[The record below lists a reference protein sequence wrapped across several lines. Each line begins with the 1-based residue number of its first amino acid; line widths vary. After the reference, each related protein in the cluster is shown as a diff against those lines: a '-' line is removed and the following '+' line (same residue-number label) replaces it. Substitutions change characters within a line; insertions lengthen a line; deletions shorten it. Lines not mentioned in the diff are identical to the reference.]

1 MVGEKNM
8 ANQSEFGTPTIAD
21 FNFCFVFFLYI
32 KLLREM
38 FTIILRT
45 LV

>member
-21 FNFCFVFFLYI
+21 FNFCFVLFYI
-32 KLLREM
+32 LNY
-38 FTIILRT
+38 
-45 LV
+45 